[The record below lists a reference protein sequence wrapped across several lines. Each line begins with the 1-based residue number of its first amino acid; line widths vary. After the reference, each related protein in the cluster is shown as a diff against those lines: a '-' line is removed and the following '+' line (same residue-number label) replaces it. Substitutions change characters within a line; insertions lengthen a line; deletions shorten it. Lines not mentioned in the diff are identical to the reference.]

1 MSAAFRDALSL
12 WHCFQWPGWFFVSER
27 PAHGLS
33 AVSKAGPR
41 GALVLTRE
49 VDHTSLGCVG
59 VLCLPGSEGA
69 EPEGTEPHLC
79 SDHGVTLS

>member
-27 PAHGLS
+27 PAYGLS
-33 AVSKAGPR
+33 AVPKAGPR
-41 GALVLTRE
+41 GALVLTRK
-49 VDHTSLGCVG
+49 VDRPSLGCVW
-59 VLCLPGSEGA
+59 VLCLLDAEGA